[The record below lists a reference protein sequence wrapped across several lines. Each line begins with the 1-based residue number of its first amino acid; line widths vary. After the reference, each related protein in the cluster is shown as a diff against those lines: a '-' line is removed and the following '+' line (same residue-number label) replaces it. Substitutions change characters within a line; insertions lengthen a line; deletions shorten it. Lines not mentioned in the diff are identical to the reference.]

1 MHEIADRLIR
11 EVESGRLS
19 RREAVGRL
27 VAVAAV
33 AFGTPSGAAESTA
46 GEEPTYRSVGLNH
59 IALRVTDIPRS
70 REFYQKHLGLKPLQ
84 ESQHNCFLGAGRNN
98 FVALFRAEQPG
109 LDHYCYTI
117 DDYRAGDVVQT
128 LETAGLNPRR
138 TQNRVYFDDPDGIE
152 VQLAGEWGDD
162 SGDG

>member
-1 MHEIADRLIR
+1 MHDIADRLIR

-33 AFGTPSGAAESTA
+33 AFGASSSLSGARQ
-46 GEEPTYRSVGLNH
+46 GERPTYQSVGLNH

-70 REFYQKHLGLKPLQ
+70 REFYQKHLGLKLLQ
-84 ESQHNCFLGAGRNN
+84 ESQYNCFLGAGETN

-109 LDHYCYTI
+109 LDHY
-117 DDYRAGDVVQT
+117 
-128 LETAGLNPRR
+128 
-138 TQNRVYFDDPDGIE
+138 
-152 VQLAGEWGDD
+152 
-162 SGDG
+162 

>member
-1 MHEIADRLIR
+1 MHDIADRLIR

-33 AFGTPSGAAESTA
+33 AFGASSRLSEARQAE
-46 GEEPTYRSVGLNH
+46 GPTYQAVGLNH

-70 REFYQKHLGLKPLQ
+70 REFYQKHLGLKLLR
-84 ESQHNCFLGAGRNN
+84 ESQYNCFLGAGETN

-117 DDYRAGDVVQT
+117 DDYRVGDVVKK
-128 LETAGLNPRR
+128 LETAGLSPRR
-138 TQNRVYFDDPDGIE
+138 RENRVYFDDPDGIE
-152 VQLAGEWGDD
+152 VQLADEWGA
-162 SGDG
+162 